1 MKLQKVV
8 VALVLFAMVLS
19 WTMVGSGAEWLE
31 DVVLDNC
38 DQVRWSGMRL
48 NTTDQQEG
56 KACVEW
62 TITGGSDSVLATT
75 FPAVDATGA
84 NTLAFDL
91 YISDLDALYTCRNFW
106 LEMTSSGTCDVEED
120 SWNFLD
126 SAITL
131 QEGWNHLELS
141 IEKSGGACDLSRV
154 NYLRIACQGVAGE
167 GTRVTMRLDNI
178 YLTWVEPD
186 PGKDRS
192 QFVMG
197 EKDASTATPPQTEE
211 EKPGDSDKDGDQTK
225 TDGGKT
231 PVGAIVLLAVGAVA
245 LGAGV
250 VLLLG
255 KKNRGLSVVA
265 LILAVAMLVGGVAWI
280 FVGKEDASSDDGDKQ
295 GDSGTK
301 KPDFLSVD
309 QTGHPEV
316 SAADVDV
323 EALLAVVKGYDTTE
337 DYRIRFAGSAAST
350 IPDYSQSPR
359 VVFHQAVE
367 ESGILFRQVTDKKLE
382 FLSIKGTDCWI
393 FEHFRGNDT
402 NRMQLSFDEKTAA
415 SYAGKDVN
423 LNFVAYVS
431 QQTTF
436 SVRYVNTDGE
446 TVTAEATSTRNN
458 QFMTASVTLHSPAFT
473 KAVEGYDFYVTM
485 TGSELIRVHAIYAS
499 EPEAGVSVD
508 IGLMDTKYETSSYIV
523 ADANVRAFGAA
534 GDGLT
539 DDTAAFRAAI
549 SAVEKMGGGTVYV
562 PVGYYCLTD
571 TLSLPIGVGLVGD
584 LKEGTA
590 EGSVLMIYGGK
601 GETDIAKSAV
611 MMSHQS
617 AVKNIAFWYP
627 EQTFVN
633 GSPIPYPPT
642 LTQDGSESVTIQNVT
657 LVNSYFGIN
666 FAKNGNNSLQYVRD
680 VYGTCLYLGYENNI
694 SLDIGRIENLNLS
707 PRYWLESGMPGTPN
721 AQLLRTWLLRNATGM
736 LLEKIDWTYLA
747 DITIE
752 GYYKGVHTSQVENG
766 PANGHMYNF
775 KLLDCYYCF
784 YSDALSWMMITHC
797 QMRAAGND
805 GAACIYLEKT
815 STGELLLSDSYL
827 ESKGANAIINNSD
840 SDFSVTSSYIESQEG
855 TAWVTLGDGAETLIN
870 SVVAGKD
877 YKETH
882 YLVKDD
888 TAPTLPQNVDY
899 GKTVTT
905 KPTSRAFINLSKAP
919 YSATPGT
926 DITDILQK
934 ALDDL
939 KETGGTVYIPAG
951 SYRLEGHVDIWAGI
965 EVRGAVSW
973 AQNMNRTSLLTKFG
987 EDDPDGTPLMTLYE
1001 GAGIRG
1007 FGVIYDHQDTSD
1019 LKPYSFTVQGK
1030 GKGVYVVDISLPTS
1044 YNGVDFATYRCDEHY
1059 IEYLWMAPLNVGIE
1073 VGGGSENGIIR
1084 DCHFTP
1090 NTWCLRGKE
1099 DYWENVDRMIMA
1111 QSRPYVIGKSKN
1123 QILYHNFVFAAY
1135 QGLSILDGAQ
1145 NVYSLC
1151 HGVDAGNISA
1161 YFEGDCTATLVDS
1174 QLVNRDDSGANR
1186 DMNYIRTND
1195 DFTGSVEMI
1204 GLAAWGS
1211 PKSALYLEGDGNL
1224 AIRCALISAAG
1235 SPMARLD
1242 AGSLSVWGMFN
1253 RGHSCDYAVGADA
1266 RALLIA
1272 GNVYASGLRLQLE
1285 DGAPTPTGSD
1295 MRNK

>member
-62 TITGGSDSVLATT
+62 TITSGSDSVLATT

-280 FVGKEDASSDDGDKQ
+280 FVGKEDAPSDDGDKQ

-359 VVFHQAVE
+359 VVFHQTVE

-393 FEHFRGNDT
+393 FEHFRRNDT

-436 SVRYVNTDGE
+436 SAV
-446 TVTAEATSTRNN
+446 TV
-458 QFMTASVTLHSPAFT
+458 SP
-473 KAVEGYDFYVTM
+473 
-485 TGSELIRVHAIYAS
+485 
-499 EPEAGVSVD
+499 
-508 IGLMDTKYETSSYIV
+508 
-523 ADANVRAFGAA
+523 
-534 GDGLT
+534 
-539 DDTAAFRAAI
+539 
-549 SAVEKMGGGTVYV
+549 
-562 PVGYYCLTD
+562 
-571 TLSLPIGVGLVGD
+571 
-584 LKEGTA
+584 
-590 EGSVLMIYGGK
+590 SVL
-601 GETDIAKSAV
+601 T
-611 MMSHQS
+611 
-617 AVKNIAFWYP
+617 
-627 EQTFVN
+627 
-633 GSPIPYPPT
+633 
-642 LTQDGSESVTIQNVT
+642 
-657 LVNSYFGIN
+657 
-666 FAKNGNNSLQYVRD
+666 
-680 VYGTCLYLGYENNI
+680 
-694 SLDIGRIENLNLS
+694 
-707 PRYWLESGMPGTPN
+707 
-721 AQLLRTWLLRNATGM
+721 
-736 LLEKIDWTYLA
+736 
-747 DITIE
+747 
-752 GYYKGVHTSQVENG
+752 
-766 PANGHMYNF
+766 
-775 KLLDCYYCF
+775 
-784 YSDALSWMMITHC
+784 
-797 QMRAAGND
+797 
-805 GAACIYLEKT
+805 
-815 STGELLLSDSYL
+815 
-827 ESKGANAIINNSD
+827 
-840 SDFSVTSSYIESQEG
+840 
-855 TAWVTLGDGAETLIN
+855 
-870 SVVAGKD
+870 
-877 YKETH
+877 
-882 YLVKDD
+882 
-888 TAPTLPQNVDY
+888 
-899 GKTVTT
+899 
-905 KPTSRAFINLSKAP
+905 
-919 YSATPGT
+919 
-926 DITDILQK
+926 
-934 ALDDL
+934 
-939 KETGGTVYIPAG
+939 
-951 SYRLEGHVDIWAGI
+951 
-965 EVRGAVSW
+965 
-973 AQNMNRTSLLTKFG
+973 
-987 EDDPDGTPLMTLYE
+987 
-1001 GAGIRG
+1001 
-1007 FGVIYDHQDTSD
+1007 
-1019 LKPYSFTVQGK
+1019 
-1030 GKGVYVVDISLPTS
+1030 
-1044 YNGVDFATYRCDEHY
+1044 
-1059 IEYLWMAPLNVGIE
+1059 
-1073 VGGGSENGIIR
+1073 
-1084 DCHFTP
+1084 
-1090 NTWCLRGKE
+1090 
-1099 DYWENVDRMIMA
+1099 
-1111 QSRPYVIGKSKN
+1111 
-1123 QILYHNFVFAAY
+1123 
-1135 QGLSILDGAQ
+1135 
-1145 NVYSLC
+1145 
-1151 HGVDAGNISA
+1151 
-1161 YFEGDCTATLVDS
+1161 
-1174 QLVNRDDSGANR
+1174 
-1186 DMNYIRTND
+1186 
-1195 DFTGSVEMI
+1195 
-1204 GLAAWGS
+1204 
-1211 PKSALYLEGDGNL
+1211 
-1224 AIRCALISAAG
+1224 
-1235 SPMARLD
+1235 
-1242 AGSLSVWGMFN
+1242 
-1253 RGHSCDYAVGADA
+1253 
-1266 RALLIA
+1266 
-1272 GNVYASGLRLQLE
+1272 
-1285 DGAPTPTGSD
+1285 
-1295 MRNK
+1295 